1 MNFNGSDRAVTIG
14 WLRKHG
20 SLCSWPRLYCCQDSS
35 RQLQFTILP
44 WLHKT
49 GLLQKPT
56 LQKKKKKS
64 WSSSAIGENYS
75 SLGNW
80 GRISR
85 CHLTARS
92 HHQEASYS
100 LRSQGSWKGAAQSF
114 QLRFNCSAEGG
125 TQDIKREIF
134 SIHVKGQKQLHP
146 LMTFGFLMRHH
157 LLSQLICFHLIIPY
171 LFFFFN
177 ITVNYCAIIKVYF
190 KM

>member
-1 MNFNGSDRAVTIG
+1 MAKTVLLSGLIAPAPIY
-14 WLRKHG
+14 H
-20 SLCSWPRLYCCQDSS
+20 PAMAAQDGPFCRS
-35 RQLQFTILP
+35 QP
-44 WLHKT
+44 C
-49 GLLQKPT
+49 
-56 LQKKKKKS
+56 KKKIS
-64 WSSSAIGENYS
+64 QSSSAIGENYS

-146 LMTFGFLMRHH
+146 LMVFGFLMRHH

-171 LFFFFN
+171 LVFFFN

-190 KM
+190 KNVKPSLKCHGDRSLWW